1 MNKKISS
8 VALLFA
14 FVLLVPLVS
23 ADFTSGA
30 VNVYVWVDKTQYTP
44 GDTIKLYY
52 TIYNARSLSI
62 VIDQV
67 DIKTP
72 WFIYNRDHWE
82 GNQTI
87 IINQSVPAGT
97 AYSNSTTI
105 PIPNNGLATVFNSA
119 ADISVSIKTD
129 AGTYNEQVTVGISNP
144 PIHMVV
150 QYMDTLIL
158 LVVVL
163 IILMVVCAVLI
174 VAAIN
179 ARGRSARKPQEAYP
193 PPSQTTL

>member
-1 MNKKISS
+1 M
-8 VALLFA
+8 ALLFA
-14 FVLLVPLVS
+14 VVLLVPLVS

-30 VNVYVWVDKTQYTP
+30 VNVYVWVDKTQYNP
-44 GDTIKLYY
+44 GDTITLYY

-62 VIDQV
+62 EINQV

-72 WFIYNRDHWE
+72 WFIYNKDHWE

-87 IINQSVPAGT
+87 IINQDINADT

-105 PIPNNGLATVFNSA
+105 PIPNNGLATAFNSSV
-119 ADISVSIKTD
+119 DISVSIKTN
-129 AGTYNEQVTVGISNP
+129 AGTYNEQVVVGISNP
-144 PIHMVV
+144 PVHMVV
-150 QYMDTLIL
+150 QYMDALIL

-174 VAAIN
+174 AAAIN
-179 ARGRSARKPQEAYP
+179 AHTRSARKPQETYP
-193 PPSQTTL
+193 PPGQTTL